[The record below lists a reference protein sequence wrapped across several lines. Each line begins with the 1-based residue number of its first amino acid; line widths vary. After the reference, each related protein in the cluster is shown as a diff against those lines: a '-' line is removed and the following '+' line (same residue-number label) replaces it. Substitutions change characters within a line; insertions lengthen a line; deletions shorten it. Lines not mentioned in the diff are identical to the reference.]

1 MSGQGGKRKCKESN
15 REVMA
20 VTQQENKGGFRENQI
35 LRIEADG
42 FGKKE
47 KERICSAWRF
57 ISP

>member
-1 MSGQGGKRKCKESN
+1 
-15 REVMA
+15 MA

-47 KERICSAWRF
+47 KENLQMQTIIWDEKYTAQD
-57 ISP
+57 

>member
-1 MSGQGGKRKCKESN
+1 
-15 REVMA
+15 MA

-47 KERICSAWRF
+47 KENLQCLAIYF
-57 ISP
+57 TLE